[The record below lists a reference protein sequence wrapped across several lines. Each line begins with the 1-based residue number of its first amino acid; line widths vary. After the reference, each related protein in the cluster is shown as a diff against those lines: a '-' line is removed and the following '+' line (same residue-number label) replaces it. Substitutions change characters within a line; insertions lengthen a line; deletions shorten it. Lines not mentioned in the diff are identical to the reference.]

1 MSLQAPQ
8 SDFCYR
14 NTRSKKL
21 ALNLQRV
28 QVTEMFCSSR
38 QPKQVA
44 PMPLQGNFAEESG
57 SRQENLDT
65 GLKKLPLCQSILFSQ
80 NLDLLGVIYGKY
92 CIYLFQNLES
102 WLLFLFIDP
111 MPCYTSNLTNP
122 IPPTT
127 RLTYNCAHLRS
138 TKESLTL
145 EGSIAWYLVVLGQ
158 YGAVLVDI

>member
-102 WLLFLFIDP
+102 WLLVLFIDP
-111 MPCYTSNLTNP
+111 MHCYTSNLTNP
-122 IPPTT
+122 TNNQTNVQLCSSQIDKGKSDI
-127 RLTYNCAHLRS
+127 RRQYCL
-138 TKESLTL
+138 
-145 EGSIAWYLVVLGQ
+145 VLG
-158 YGAVLVDI
+158 GTGSVWSGTG